1 VVATGLPCITTMQEL
16 SAAVLGIEA
25 VHSAGIAVKSL
36 HECAAALADVRP
48 AGGTAQPGSP
58 PAEGRG

>member
-1 VVATGLPCITTMQEL
+1 MVATGLPCITTMQGL

-36 HECAAALADVRP
+36 QEYAAALADVRP
-48 AGGTAQPGSP
+48 AGGTAHPGSV
-58 PAEGRG
+58 PAEGRR

>member
-1 VVATGLPCITTMQEL
+1 MQGL

-36 HECAAALADVRP
+36 QEYAAALADVRP
-48 AGGTAQPGSP
+48 AGGTAQPGSA
-58 PAEGRG
+58 PAEGRR